1 MRARHFVC
9 VSVSLI
15 WAVALAACGRDGS
28 AATLNAPIQLAPGQS
43 AVFDAEDLAV
53 KFVGIDS
60 DSRCPSDVACVWA
73 GEIIVRLAVRKNRRT
88 QELSISSTQ
97 SLPLEDFV
105 VTVLEVLPPPA
116 SSHRIAP
123 ADYRVT
129 LKVTRTNP
137 QEAAR

>member
-1 MRARHFVC
+1 MLML
-9 VSVSLI
+9 SS

-43 AVFDAEDLAV
+43 AVYDAENLEV

-73 GEIIVRLAVRKNRRT
+73 GEVIVRLTVRKDRRT
-88 QELSISSTQ
+88 KELSIKGNEN
-97 SLPLEDFV
+97 LPVDRFV
-105 VTVLEVLPPPA
+105 VSVLEVLPPPK
-116 SSHRIAP
+116 STQRIAP

-129 LKVTRTNP
+129 LKVAQQSP
-137 QEAAR
+137 